1 MLHTYVLAPF
11 IVAFLGFILRFY
23 GRENAGSKSNPSF
36 LLALATVVIAMTF
49 LVLGVTA
56 SLPQYGSL
64 AFGVVGVG
72 LALLS
77 VARWFMI

>member
-1 MLHTYVLAPF
+1 
-11 IVAFLGFILRFY
+11 
-23 GRENAGSKSNPSF
+23 
-36 LLALATVVIAMTF
+36 MTF